1 MRLRLRR
8 VGRRPAA
15 TPTPNE
21 TTVCGA
27 HVRVVSGLPAHWQN
41 PRSKTGRGVANHA
54 RRVRPRRS
62 AQVPWATFVLELGQG
77 RPHPE
82 ETARLTNPLALHKCE
97 VVRRE
102 LNRLHEHLALPCLGD
117 RFVCVCGDARDWLRR
132 GVLDREA
139 FLAQL
144 TSTQLAALGAPPDA
158 VYSNAQDPV
167 RQRRAK
173 QASARM

>member
-1 MRLRLRR
+1 M
-8 VGRRPAA
+8 
-15 TPTPNE
+15 TDIN
-21 TTVCGA
+21 CY
-27 HVRVVSGLPAHWQN
+27 
-41 PRSKTGRGVANHA
+41 
-54 RRVRPRRS
+54 
-62 AQVPWATFVLELGQG
+62 
-77 RPHPE
+77 
-82 ETARLTNPLALHKCE
+82 
-97 VVRRE
+97 VVRIGHNTWAKD
-102 LNRLHEHLALPCLGD
+102 L
-117 RFVCVCGDARDWLRR
+117 WLMERR

>member
-1 MRLRLRR
+1 M
-8 VGRRPAA
+8 
-15 TPTPNE
+15 E
-21 TTVCGA
+21 
-27 HVRVVSGLPAHWQN
+27 
-41 PRSKTGRGVANHA
+41 
-54 RRVRPRRS
+54 
-62 AQVPWATFVLELGQG
+62 
-77 RPHPE
+77 
-82 ETARLTNPLALHKCE
+82 
-97 VVRRE
+97 
-102 LNRLHEHLALPCLGD
+102 
-117 RFVCVCGDARDWLRR
+117 RR